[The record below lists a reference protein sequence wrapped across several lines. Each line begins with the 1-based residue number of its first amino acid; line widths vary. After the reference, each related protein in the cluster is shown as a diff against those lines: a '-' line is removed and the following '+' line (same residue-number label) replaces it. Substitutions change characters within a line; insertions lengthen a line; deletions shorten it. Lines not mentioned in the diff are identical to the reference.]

1 MRTIIILVRMNKET
15 RLFVRVST
23 EEKRQ
28 MSKAAREHKN
38 LSAFLLSAARQAIK
52 YRRLIEQ
59 AEILSKDYTA
69 SKLEVSVKP

>member
-1 MRTIIILVRMNKET
+1 MKSNTVSMRIEAKDRKQ
-15 RLFVRVST
+15 FG
-23 EEKRQ
+23 
-28 MSKAAREHKN
+28 KAAREHKN